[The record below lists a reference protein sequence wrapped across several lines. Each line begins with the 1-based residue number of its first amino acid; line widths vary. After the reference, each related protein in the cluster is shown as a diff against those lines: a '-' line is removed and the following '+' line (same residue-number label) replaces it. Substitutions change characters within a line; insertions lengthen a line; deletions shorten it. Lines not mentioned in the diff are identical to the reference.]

1 MGISV
6 GITLKVIDKGLDEAA
21 VVSMTADEGL
31 DEAAV
36 VSKTALYTTVQ
47 TSCDLDAQLSQK
59 DMAYLSSLH
68 T

>member
-6 GITLKVIDKGLDEAA
+6 GITLKFIDEGLDEAA

-36 VSKTALYTTVQ
+36 VSMTALYTTV
-47 TSCDLDAQLSQK
+47 
-59 DMAYLSSLH
+59 
-68 T
+68 